1 MATAAAA
8 TIFPSAPK
16 VHSADLPAWRLLPA
30 VMRSSLAIWPDFAFD
45 ILVNKRTLLGVT
57 SVLVNDPEGVRHFLA
72 VNAANYRRPSSVRRV
87 AFPLGG
93 SGLFLAEGVEWRRQR
108 KLLAPSFAPTSINVL
123 VPHFHEAAR
132 HLLHGVEG
140 KPEVNLSKAFQDTAL
155 EAVLRALFSMPE
167 NEAREKL
174 STLVRGYVE
183 GAGRPGLFDG
193 FAPSDNSFGFALGK
207 RRRFQS
213 KWFAAIA
220 AIIAER
226 KAEPKLADRRDLLD
240 LLLELKDA
248 ETGDTLSDDEIRDQS
263 ATMFF
268 AGSETTARLM
278 FWTAYL
284 LTLDMEEQWQLSG
297 EVTAFPPDRVRALED
312 LANWPRLR
320 NVLLEA
326 LRLYPPLPHII
337 RQANGP
343 DTICGISVAANDQ
356 IWASAW
362 IMHRHRKFWQNPT
375 AFMPD
380 RFAGKSAPWVQM
392 PAFIPFGVGPRI
404 CIGLHFALSEAQIV
418 LAHLLARY
426 RITASR
432 KRSVMPVGRLT
443 IEPDHEPA
451 FRLERI

>member
-1 MATAAAA
+1 M
-8 TIFPSAPK
+8 
-16 VHSADLPAWRLLPA
+16 
-30 VMRSSLAIWPDFAFD
+30 
-45 ILVNKRTLLGVT
+45 
-57 SVLVNDPEGVRHFLA
+57 
-72 VNAANYRRPSSVRRV
+72 
-87 AFPLGG
+87 
-93 SGLFLAEGVEWRRQR
+93 
-108 KLLAPSFAPTSINVL
+108 
-123 VPHFHEAAR
+123 
-132 HLLHGVEG
+132 
-140 KPEVNLSKAFQDTAL
+140 
-155 EAVLRALFSMPE
+155 
-167 NEAREKL
+167 
-174 STLVRGYVE
+174 
-183 GAGRPGLFDG
+183 
-193 FAPSDNSFGFALGK
+193 
-207 RRRFQS
+207 
-213 KWFAAIA
+213 
-220 AIIAER
+220 
-226 KAEPKLADRRDLLD
+226 ADRRDLLD

>member
-1 MATAAAA
+1 MTTAVAA

-16 VHSADLPAWRLLPA
+16 VHSADLPAWRLLA
-30 VMRSSLAIWPDFAFD
+30 AIAGSSLAIWPDFAFD
-45 ILVNKRTLLGVT
+45 ILVNKRTMFGVT
-57 SVLVNDPEGVRHFLA
+57 SVVVNDPEGVRHFLA
-72 VNAANYRRPSSVRRV
+72 VNAANYRRPSAVRRV

-93 SGLFLAEGVEWRRQR
+93 SGLFLAEGAEWRRQR
-108 KLLAPSFAPTSINVL
+108 KLLAPTFTPSSINVL

-140 KPEVNLSKAFQDTAL
+140 KPGVNLSRAFQDTAL

-167 NEAREKL
+167 NQVREDL
-174 STLVRGYVE
+174 SALVRGYVG
-183 GAGRPGLFDG
+183 GAGRPGLLDG
-193 FAPSDNSFGFALGK
+193 FAPSDDAFGFALGK

-213 KWFAAIA
+213 RWFAAIA
-220 AIIAER
+220 AIIAQR
-226 KAEPKLADRRDLLD
+226 KAEPRSADRRDLLD
-240 LLLELKDA
+240 LLLQLRDA
-248 ETGDTLSDDEIRDQS
+248 DTGEMLSDDEIRDQS

-278 FWTAYL
+278 FWAAHL
-284 LTLDMEEQWQLSG
+284 LTLDMEEQQRLSS
-297 EVTAFPPDRVRALED
+297 EIAAFPPDRVRTLED
-312 LANWPRLR
+312 LTNWPRLR

-343 DTICGISVAANDQ
+343 DTISGMSVAANDQ
-356 IWASAW
+356 VWASAW

-375 AFMPD
+375 AFVPG

-392 PAFIPFGVGPRI
+392 PAYIPFGVGPRI

-426 RITASR
+426 RIGLVGTR
-432 KRSVMPVGRLT
+432 PVMPVGRVT
-443 IEPDHEPA
+443 IEPDHEPM

>member
-193 FAPSDNSFGFALGK
+193 FAPSDDSFGFALGK